1 MKHVHPSKVGA
12 VDLGTLMSDQAE
24 SQHAP
29 AYEETRPEARSEIR
43 VYVMEV
49 EMPAE
54 GYGYTSVHYTIDG
67 ARRKLEEIVDQWGM
81 RAEYDAITANAV
93 NDAACFAAGEEGD
106 PIMWGISLLPVEE

>member
-1 MKHVHPSKVGA
+1 MNDA
-12 VDLGTLMSDQAE
+12 QAE
-24 SQHAP
+24 AGQAAREASP
-29 AYEETRPEARSEIR
+29 AEARSEVR

-54 GYGYTSVHYTIDG
+54 GVGYTSVHRTIDG
-67 ARRKLEEIVDQWGM
+67 ARRKLEAIVDQWGM

-106 PIMWGISLLPVEE
+106 PIVWGISLLPVED

>member
-1 MKHVHPSKVGA
+1 MKRTHPSKLGA
-12 VDLGTLMSDQAE
+12 VDLGTLMNDQAE
-24 SQHAP
+24 AQRA
-29 AYEETRPEARSEIR
+29 AQDETRPEARSEVR

-54 GYGYTSVHYTIDG
+54 GYGYVSVHRTPAG

-106 PIMWGISLLPVEE
+106 PIVWGISLLPVEE